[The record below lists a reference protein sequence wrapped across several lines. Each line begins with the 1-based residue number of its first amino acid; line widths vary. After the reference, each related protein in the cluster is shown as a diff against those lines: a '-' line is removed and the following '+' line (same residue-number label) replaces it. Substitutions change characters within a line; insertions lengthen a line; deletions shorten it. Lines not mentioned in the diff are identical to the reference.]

1 MNTRKLRALAD
12 VRRFNYERCNRYQS
26 VAEHSFFVAILAM
39 QAADVL
45 KWDWSA
51 YGCQDVI
58 THALMHDA
66 AEAVTGDILHLT
78 KRALPKHVVE
88 SLETMAEEELEID
101 DMPHSKECREIVE
114 FCDVLELALYLQ
126 EEQASGNTT
135 LITIYKETIGRLARN
150 PLWSKLE
157 KWAMDVLG
165 MDSTDAGWVLEMS
178 TMHETPFFKH

>member
-1 MNTRKLRALAD
+1 
-12 VRRFNYERCNRYQS
+12 
-26 VAEHSFFVAILAM
+26 
-39 QAADVL
+39 
-45 KWDWSA
+45 
-51 YGCQDVI
+51 
-58 THALMHDA
+58 
-66 AEAVTGDILHLT
+66 
-78 KRALPKHVVE
+78 
-88 SLETMAEEELEID
+88 MAEEELEID